1 MPFLQKES
9 VVQDM
14 PDITS
19 TVIKERLMNN
29 IDTLL
34 SRVHQLKKT
43 GDSKWL
49 ACCPAHDDKS
59 PSLAIKL
66 ADDRILIHCF
76 AGCDVSAIVSALGLE
91 LSDLMPESKRH
102 SRPDNKRPKFNKY
115 ELFDRIVEESAILIV
130 AIRQIFK
137 GTPLNDNDME
147 RVIKAEGII
156 DDITQE
162 TR

>member
-1 MPFLQKES
+1 
-9 VVQDM
+9 
-14 PDITS
+14 
-19 TVIKERLMNN
+19 MNN

-34 SRVHQLKKT
+34 SRVHKLKKT

-49 ACCPAHDDKS
+49 ACCPAHDDKT

-76 AGCDVSAIVSALGLE
+76 TGCDVSSIISALGLE

-102 SRPDNKRPKFNKY
+102 SRPDNKCPKFNKP
-115 ELFDRIVEESAILIV
+115 ELLDRIVEESAILIV

-137 GTPLNDNDME
+137 GTQLNDDDME
-147 RVIKAEGII
+147 RVVKAEGII
-156 DDITQE
+156 DDIIQE
-162 TR
+162 TRR

>member
-1 MPFLQKES
+1 
-9 VVQDM
+9 
-14 PDITS
+14 
-19 TVIKERLMNN
+19 MNN

-34 SRVHQLKKT
+34 SRVHKLKKT

-49 ACCPAHDDKS
+49 ACCPAHDDKT

-76 AGCDVSAIVSALGLE
+76 AGCDVSSIISALGLE
-91 LSDLMPESKRH
+91 LSDLMPESKQH

-130 AIRQIFK
+130 AIRQVFS
-137 GTPLNDNDME
+137 GTPLNDNDMA
-147 RVIKAEGII
+147 RVVKAEGII
-156 DDITQE
+156 DGIIQE
-162 TR
+162 ARR

>member
-1 MPFLQKES
+1 MS
-9 VVQDM
+9 
-14 PDITS
+14 
-19 TVIKERLMNN
+19 N

-34 SRVHQLKKT
+34 SRVHRLKKT

-49 ACCPAHDDKS
+49 ACCPAHDDKT

-76 AGCDVSAIVSALGLE
+76 AGCDVSSIVSALGLE

-102 SRPDNKRPKFNKY
+102 SRPDNKRPKFNKS

-130 AIRQIFK
+130 AIRQVFS
-137 GTPLNDNDME
+137 GTPLNDGDME

-156 DDITQE
+156 DDIIQE
-162 TR
+162 ARR

>member
-1 MPFLQKES
+1 L
-9 VVQDM
+9 VVQDL

-19 TVIKERLMNN
+19 KVIKERLMNN
-29 IDTLL
+29 IDRLL
-34 SRVHQLKKT
+34 SRVHKLKKT

-49 ACCPAHDDKS
+49 ACCPAHDDKT

-76 AGCDVSAIVSALGLE
+76 TGCDVSSIISALGLE
-91 LSDLMPESKRH
+91 LSDLMPESKRY

-115 ELFDRIVEESAILIV
+115 ELFERLVEESAILIV

-137 GTPLNDNDME
+137 GTQLNDDDME
-147 RVIKAEGII
+147 RVVKAEGII
-156 DDITQE
+156 DDIIQE
-162 TR
+162 TRR

>member
-1 MPFLQKES
+1 
-9 VVQDM
+9 
-14 PDITS
+14 
-19 TVIKERLMNN
+19 MNN

-34 SRVHQLKKT
+34 SRVHKLKKT
-43 GDSKWL
+43 GDGKWL

-102 SRPDNKRPKFNKY
+102 SKPDNKRPKFNKP
-115 ELFDRIVEESAILIV
+115 ELLDRIVEESAILIV
-130 AIRQIFK
+130 AIRQMFK
-137 GTPLNDNDME
+137 GTPLNDDDME
-147 RVIKAEGII
+147 RVVKAEETM

-162 TR
+162 ARR

>member
-1 MPFLQKES
+1 
-9 VVQDM
+9 
-14 PDITS
+14 
-19 TVIKERLMNN
+19 MNS

-34 SRVHQLKKT
+34 SRVHKLKKT
-43 GDSKWL
+43 GDGKWL

-76 AGCDVSAIVSALGLE
+76 AGCDISAIVSTLELE

-102 SRPDNKRPKFNKY
+102 SRPDNKRPKFNKS
-115 ELFDRIVEESAILIV
+115 EMFDRIVEESAILIV

-137 GTPLNDNDME
+137 GAPLNDNDMA
-147 RVIKAEGII
+147 RVVKAEGII
-156 DDITQE
+156 DDIIQE
-162 TR
+162 TRR

>member
-1 MPFLQKES
+1 
-9 VVQDM
+9 
-14 PDITS
+14 
-19 TVIKERLMNN
+19 MNN

-34 SRVHQLKKT
+34 SKVHKLKKT
-43 GDSKWL
+43 GDGKWL

-76 AGCDVSAIVSALGLE
+76 AGCDVSAIVSALELE

-102 SRPDNKRPKFNKY
+102 SRPDNKRPKFNKF
-115 ELFDRIVEESAILIV
+115 EMFDRIVEESAILIV
-130 AIRQIFK
+130 AIRQIFN
-137 GTPLNDNDME
+137 GTPLNDGDME

-156 DDITQE
+156 DDIIQE
-162 TR
+162 ARR

>member
-1 MPFLQKES
+1 MS
-9 VVQDM
+9 
-14 PDITS
+14 
-19 TVIKERLMNN
+19 N
-29 IDTLL
+29 IDTVL
-34 SRVHQLKKT
+34 SKVHKLKKT
-43 GDSKWL
+43 GDCKWL
-49 ACCPAHDDKS
+49 ACCPAHDDKT

-76 AGCDVSAIVSALGLE
+76 AGCDVSSIVSALGLE

-137 GTPLNDNDME
+137 GTQLNDDDME
-147 RVIKAEGII
+147 RVVKAEGII
-156 DDITQE
+156 DDIIQE
-162 TR
+162 TRR

>member
-1 MPFLQKES
+1 
-9 VVQDM
+9 
-14 PDITS
+14 
-19 TVIKERLMNN
+19 MNN

-34 SRVHQLKKT
+34 SKVHKLKKT
-43 GDSKWL
+43 GDGKWL

-76 AGCDVSAIVSALGLE
+76 AGCDVSSIISALGLK

-102 SRPDNKRPKFNKY
+102 SRPDNKRPKFNKP
-115 ELFDRIVEESAILIV
+115 ELLDRTVEESAILIV
-130 AIRQIFK
+130 AIRQIFN
-137 GTPLNDNDME
+137 GTPLNDGDMG

-156 DDITQE
+156 DDIIQE
-162 TR
+162 TRR

>member
-1 MPFLQKES
+1 
-9 VVQDM
+9 
-14 PDITS
+14 
-19 TVIKERLMNN
+19 MNN

-34 SRVHQLKKT
+34 SRVHKLKKT

-76 AGCDVSAIVSALGLE
+76 AGCDVSAIVSALELE

-130 AIRQIFK
+130 AIRQVFS
-137 GTPLNDNDME
+137 GTPLNDNDMA
-147 RVIKAEGII
+147 RVVKAEGII
-156 DDITQE
+156 DDIIQE
-162 TR
+162 ARR

>member
-1 MPFLQKES
+1 M
-9 VVQDM
+9 
-14 PDITS
+14 IRG
-19 TVIKERLMNN
+19 RLMNN

-34 SRVHQLKKT
+34 SRVHKLKKM

-76 AGCDVSAIVSALGLE
+76 AGCDVSAIVGALGLE
-91 LSDLMPESKRH
+91 LSDLMPESKRN

-130 AIRQIFK
+130 AIRQMFK
-137 GTPLNDNDME
+137 GTPLNDGDME
-147 RVIKAEGII
+147 RVVRAEGII
-156 DDITQE
+156 DDIIQE
-162 TR
+162 VRR

>member
-1 MPFLQKES
+1 
-9 VVQDM
+9 
-14 PDITS
+14 
-19 TVIKERLMNN
+19 MNN

-34 SRVHQLKKT
+34 SRVHKLKKT

-76 AGCDVSAIVSALGLE
+76 AGCDVSAIVSALRLE
-91 LSDLMPESKRH
+91 LSDLMPESMRH

-137 GTPLNDNDME
+137 GTPLNDNDMA
-147 RVIKAEGII
+147 RVVKAEGII
-156 DDITQE
+156 DDIIQE
-162 TR
+162 ARR

>member
-1 MPFLQKES
+1 MS
-9 VVQDM
+9 
-14 PDITS
+14 
-19 TVIKERLMNN
+19 N

-34 SRVHQLKKT
+34 SRVHRLKKT

-49 ACCPAHDDKS
+49 ACCPAHDDKT

-66 ADDRILIHCF
+66 ADERILIHCF
-76 AGCDVSAIVSALGLE
+76 AGCDVSAIVSTLGLK

-115 ELFDRIVEESAILIV
+115 ELFDRIVEESVILIV
-130 AIRQIFK
+130 AIRLIFN
-137 GTPLNDNDME
+137 GTPLNDGDMG

-156 DDITQE
+156 DDIIQE
-162 TR
+162 TRQ

>member
-1 MPFLQKES
+1 
-9 VVQDM
+9 
-14 PDITS
+14 
-19 TVIKERLMNN
+19 MNN

-34 SRVHQLKKT
+34 SRTHKLKKT

-76 AGCDVSAIVSALGLE
+76 AGCDVSAIVSALGIE

-130 AIRQIFK
+130 AIRQVFS
-137 GTPLNDNDME
+137 GTPLNDNDMA
-147 RVIKAEGII
+147 RVVKAEGII
-156 DDITQE
+156 DSIIQE
-162 TR
+162 ARR